1 MTLVVVCAALRHARQ
16 HRQARLCA
24 IECLD
29 LALFVDTEHQRAV
42 RRRQIESDDVA
53 DKVKCLRFL
62 KRNSGTAG
70 LHSGF

>member
-16 HRQARLCA
+16 HRQDRLCA

-42 RRRQIESDDVA
+42 RRRQIEPDDVA
-53 DKVKCLRFL
+53 DLVHEQRIARQLEGLRAV
-62 KRNSGTAG
+62 RAAR
-70 LHSGF
+70 